1 MGGYLHIMKEK
12 IELRYNP
19 ISDEWVMISA
29 ERQNRPNIPQNNCP
43 LCPDGIE
50 RLGNYDLV
58 SFENRYP
65 ALKKNPPDV
74 ENTSSSI
81 FKKRASKGTCEVIVY
96 TKEHNSSLPKMPQS
110 QIEKLIEMWIDRTK
124 ELKKYDFIKY
134 IYIFENRGQEVGA
147 TLSHPHGQ
155 IYAFPF
161 IPKRINTK
169 INGMEKWFRE
179 YNGCPIC
186 KVIEEELIK
195 RERIVYE
202 NEYFVAIVPF
212 YARFPYEVHIYPKRH
227 VDMIIHLSNKEK
239 KALADILKAITMKY
253 DKLFDMEFPYM
264 MMFFQAPVNGEDFHD
279 IFHFHIE
286 FDPPKRA
293 KDKIKWM
300 ASVETGTWT
309 FINPLLP
316 EEAAKQLREIK
327 VK

>member
-1 MGGYLHIMKEK
+1 MKEN

-19 ISDEWVMISA
+19 ISDEWIMVSA
-29 ERQNRPNIPQNNCP
+29 GRQKRPNIPQNSCP
-43 LCPDGIE
+43 LCPDGVE
-50 RLGNYDLV
+50 ALGDYDLV

-65 ALKKNPPDV
+65 ALKKIAPDV
-74 ENTSSSI
+74 EDTGSSI
-81 FKKRASKGTCEVIVY
+81 FKKAPSKGVCNVIVY
-96 TKEHNSSLPKMPQS
+96 TKQHDSSLPKMPRT
-110 QIEKLIEMWIDRTK
+110 QIEKLVQMWIDQTR

-161 IPKRINTK
+161 IPKRISAK
-169 INGMEKWFRE
+169 IEGIEKWFHMHK
-179 YNGCPIC
+179 GCPIC
-186 KVIEEELIK
+186 KITEEELIK

-202 NEYFVAIVPF
+202 NEYFVALVPF

-227 VDMIIHLSNKEK
+227 VDMIIYLSNKEK
-239 KALADILKAITMKY
+239 KALADILKIITMKY

-264 MMFFQAPVNGEDFHD
+264 MMFFQAPVNGENLHD
-279 IFHFHIE
+279 TFHFHIE
-286 FDPPKRA
+286 FDPPKRT

-316 EEAAKQLREIK
+316 EEAAKTLREIK
-327 VK
+327 V